1 MARLTIF
8 VLMMAGLLPVSAAAQ
23 EVSGD
28 TVTVAVAPEWIDTGL
43 IAWITPRFRFKTRVT
58 IEAAPYAPSGAA
70 DPDLLI
76 ISAADAPE
84 TSAPRTPIASRDGA
98 QYVAI
103 ALRDGEQ
110 GRNAKKLVSWLVSS
124 AGSRAIQKFAP
135 ETGPAFGPPGD
146 AAPAQTAAAA
156 TPQTDQGEKLAL
168 QHCGR
173 CHVINEKNKYG
184 GIGSTPSFGAL
195 RTIPNWR
202 AKFDAFWT
210 LNPHPSFTQIDG
222 VTEPF
227 PEERPPHIA
236 PIELSLEE
244 AAAIAAFAASM
255 APKDLGGEVKVE

>member
-1 MARLTIF
+1 MR
-8 VLMMAGLLPVSAAAQ
+8 VSAA
-23 EVSGD
+23 
-28 TVTVAVAPEWIDTGL
+28 PELIDSGL
-43 IAWITPRFRFKTRVT
+43 IAWLTPRFRFKTRVT
-58 IEAAPYAPSGAA
+58 IDAAPHASSDAA

-76 ISAADAPE
+76 LPAADAPE

-124 AGSRAIQKFAP
+124 AGARAIQKFEP
-135 ETGPAFGPPGD
+135 ETGAPFGPPGD
-146 AAPAQTAAAA
+146 AAPIQTAAAVS
-156 TPQTDQGEKLAL
+156 PEINQGEKLAL

-173 CHVINEKNKYG
+173 CHVISDKNKYG

-210 LNPHPSFTQIDG
+210 LNPHPSFTQIEG

-227 PEERPPHIA
+227 PPERPPHIA